1 MNLLMKWRYEPDS
14 FPQKR
19 EIEIGHLR
27 LFTRKLS
34 DKCFDL
40 AGLLACL
47 VAEPSRFVNAKQ
59 WHTQQK

>member
-1 MNLLMKWRYEPDS
+1 MSLTASLKN
-14 FPQKR
+14 R
-19 EIEIGHLR
+19 EIKRGHLR